1 MLRLVQPMT
10 DLNKNL
16 ERSTLQLS
24 SFAALRCVQLG
35 LSPFQNCSFPKCI
48 IQLHLYLVE
57 HPVAVPEL
65 LTQILQPEHVPDGH
79 AELQDVDAAQLVDGA
94 LPEHV
99 PDGHAELQDV
109 DAAQLVDWAQ
119 VDAAQFV
126 HVDVVHPC
134 GSEVVVVVAVWVVVC
149 ATAPTTPKTENATIA
164 TIKTAVI
171 FLMPVLLRFFL
182 GGASISGATS
192 ITNDIFSTPTSFLWR
207 GFTLP
212 HPQYFVGDVILP

>member
-1 MLRLVQPMT
+1 
-10 DLNKNL
+10 
-16 ERSTLQLS
+16 
-24 SFAALRCVQLG
+24 
-35 LSPFQNCSFPKCI
+35 LSPFQNCSFPKCS
-48 IQLHLYLVE
+48 IQLHRYLAE

-65 LTQILQPEHVPDGH
+65 LTQILQPEHVPEGH

-99 PDGHAELQDV
+99 PEGHAELQDV
-109 DAAQLVDWAQ
+109 DAAQLVDGALPEHVPEGHAELQDVDAAQLVDGAQ

-164 TIKTAVI
+164 TTKTAVI

-192 ITNDIFSTPTSFLWR
+192 ITNDIFSTPTSFLF
-207 GFTLP
+207 GEVLPCPTHNTLLETLFCREM
-212 HPQYFVGDVILP
+212 YI

>member
-65 LTQILQPEHVPDGH
+65 LTQILQ
-79 AELQDVDAAQLVDGA
+79 
-94 LPEHV
+94 PEHV

>member
-1 MLRLVQPMT
+1 M
-10 DLNKNL
+10 
-16 ERSTLQLS
+16 
-24 SFAALRCVQLG
+24 
-35 LSPFQNCSFPKCI
+35 SPFQNCSFPKCS
-48 IQLHLYLVE
+48 IQLHRYLAE

-65 LTQILQPEHVPDGH
+65 LTQILQPEHVPEGH
-79 AELQDVDAAQLVDGA
+79 AELQDVDAAQLVDG
-94 LPEHV
+94 
-99 PDGHAELQDV
+99 
-109 DAAQLVDWAQ
+109 AQ

-164 TIKTAVI
+164 TTKTAVI

-192 ITNDIFSTPTSFLWR
+192 ITNDIFSTPTSFLF
-207 GFTLP
+207 GEVLPCPTHNTLLETLFCREM
-212 HPQYFVGDVILP
+212 YI